1 LDYPAG
7 KNSDG
12 KEAQPMETL
21 YYQDRLL
28 LHKLRRQHPQWRLR
42 ELAEGVGR
50 SVSWVKKWLKRC
62 TDRLLQHPK
71 KSATS

>member
-1 LDYPAG
+1 
-7 KNSDG
+7 
-12 KEAQPMETL
+12 METL

-28 LHKLRRQHPQWRLR
+28 LHKLRQQHPLWRLR

-62 TDRLLQHPK
+62 TDRSLCHLN
-71 KSATS
+71 

>member
-1 LDYPAG
+1 LGYPAG

-12 KEAQPMETL
+12 KEAQTMETL

-28 LHKLRRQHPQWRLR
+28 LHKLRQQHPLWRLR
-42 ELAEGVGR
+42 ELAKAVGR

-62 TDRLLQHPK
+62 TDRSLCHLN
-71 KSATS
+71 

>member
-1 LDYPAG
+1 
-7 KNSDG
+7 
-12 KEAQPMETL
+12 METL

-62 TDRLLQHPK
+62 TAHAVGRDARVPQPVAAAQGAAHLDQ
-71 KSATS
+71 